1 MKVRAL
7 QRCLLSV
14 SVVMRFKFEQCDN
27 KGPEQKH
34 PASIQG
40 GEALCIFSFSGKFYL
55 VTLSQRNWEKSC
67 KTVQEKKIS
76 DFYSPVLSTL

>member
-27 KGPEQKH
+27 KGLEQKH

-55 VTLSQRNWEKSC
+55 VTLSQRNWEKVA
-67 KTVQEKKIS
+67 KQFRKKKSQTFIH
-76 DFYSPVLSTL
+76 LC

>member
-27 KGPEQKH
+27 KGLEQKGYREGRLSVFL
-34 PASIQG
+34 AFL
-40 GEALCIFSFSGKFYL
+40 ESF
-55 VTLSQRNWEKSC
+55 T
-67 KTVQEKKIS
+67 
-76 DFYSPVLSTL
+76 